1 MTVGRPDI
9 DFTIDFCPLNGMD
22 RLTPIE
28 ERTLQ
33 FKHDFT
39 IEFCTLTCMN
49 RLTPIDGRAQISN
62 WRLF

>member
-49 RLTPIDGRAQISN
+49 RLTPY
-62 WRLF
+62 